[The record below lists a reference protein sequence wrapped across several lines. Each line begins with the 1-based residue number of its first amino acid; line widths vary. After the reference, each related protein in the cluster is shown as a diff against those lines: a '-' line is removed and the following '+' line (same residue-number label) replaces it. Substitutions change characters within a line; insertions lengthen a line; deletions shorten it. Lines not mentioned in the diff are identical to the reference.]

1 MQLGTWPTDVSKL
14 KKDTTFHQFWVPVNQ
29 SILWIWATG
38 DWSNVFNAL
47 DSAPPKTILPPA
59 LLWNFLFQT
68 VPGSEFISPTL
79 SIILIVTNSHFN
91 IFPLLHFYSAYTVSI
106 LNCMIQ
112 SVSFYRDSCTLYWL
126 LSTFWQRGDLLA
138 DAVLSISALL
148 YSAFARLGFGSLN
161 IQNFLLIFT
170 TLIHWSSDLQKLT
183 KLWLRSVNFPITK

>member
-1 MQLGTWPTDVSKL
+1 MQHGTWPIDASKW

-47 DSAPPKTILPPA
+47 DSAPPKTILPPV

-79 SIILIVTNSHFN
+79 SIILILRNSHFN
-91 IFPLLHFYSAYTVSI
+91 IFPSCLFSIYSEYNFWT
-106 LNCMIQ
+106 
-112 SVSFYRDSCTLYWL
+112 VSFYRDSCTLYWL

-161 IQNFLLIFT
+161 IQNFL
-170 TLIHWSSDLQKLT
+170 
-183 KLWLRSVNFPITK
+183 